1 MKLITDTLDFF
12 EKFTQQEC
20 RGNYREAARRLG
32 ISYTTFYS
40 WMVNKDRLP
49 TLKALESVFA
59 RLNVSLTFPNTQ
71 LLDYTFIPCGR
82 ASLGPDGQLVIQKR
96 PHTPFAMEMN
106 WLTHENVS
114 AEDAVYIEVED
125 QAMAPLLTPG
135 DFALVDRSDT
145 FLMSNRVYLFSIG
158 PDLMLRR
165 VIRTPKGLTL
175 HADNQEYVDVP
186 IAQED
191 MPSLTTH
198 GRLRWASRL
207 FA

>member
-1 MKLITDTLDFF
+1 MKLIADTLDFF

-32 ISYTTFYS
+32 INYTTFYS

-49 TLKALESVFA
+49 TLKALEAVFA

-71 LLDYTFIPCGR
+71 LLDYEFIPCGR
-82 ASLGPDGQLVIQKR
+82 ATLGPDGQLVIQER
-96 PHTPFAMEMN
+96 PHTPFAMESG
-106 WLTHENVS
+106 WLLYQNILPAS
-114 AEDAVYIEVED
+114 AIYVEVED
-125 QAMAPLLTPG
+125 QAMAPVLTPG

-145 FLMSNRVYLFSIG
+145 FIQSNRIYLVSLG

-175 HADNQEYVDVP
+175 HADNQEYMDVP
-186 IAQED
+186 IDLAD
-191 MPSLTTH
+191 MPSLTIH
-198 GRLRWASRL
+198 GRMRWASRL
-207 FA
+207 IA